1 MTVVRAHG
9 HTLTGASLAKMSD
22 ITRLRKHITL
32 LIDKLSQGAQIPQIN
47 TSDVTSID
55 QKKKKSA
62 SATAAAVKMNSAV
75 SSQPLSMLSRP
86 ATKALE
92 TIVEDTSVADA
103 NDDAGD
109 AQLGDAAVPLGA
121 HAFARMKTGTLQ
133 AAPSTRRWRRQHLI
147 IQLRRWALHTITHKC

>member
-1 MTVVRAHG
+1 MSAGGSSARTRT
-9 HTLTGASLAKMSD
+9 HTLAGASLAKISD
-22 ITRLRKHITL
+22 ISRVRKHITL

-47 TSDVTSID
+47 TADVTSID

-86 ATKALE
+86 AAKALE

-103 NDDAGD
+103 NDEAAD

-121 HAFARMKTGTLQ
+121 RVFSRA
-133 AAPSTRRWRRQHLI
+133 
-147 IQLRRWALHTITHKC
+147 

>member
-1 MTVVRAHG
+1 
-9 HTLTGASLAKMSD
+9 MSD
-22 ITRLRKHITL
+22 ISRVRKHITL

-47 TSDVTSID
+47 TADVTSID

-86 ATKALE
+86 AAKALE
-92 TIVEDTSVADA
+92 TIIEDTSVADA

-121 HAFARMKTGTLQ
+121 RVFARMKTGTLQ
-133 AAPSTRRWRRQHLI
+133 AVRSTHRRQQHST
-147 IQLRRWALHTITHKC
+147 IQLRRWVLHTTTPKC